1 MARKRNGFW
10 QKQITMKRFLLLVVS
25 GILIEKAFKYLNRGK
40 DEARQSRQAASYA
53 AAMQTWQQQQDR
65 IHADCAARGQIC

>member
-10 QKQITMKRFLLLVVS
+10 HPWTMKRLLMGVVA
-25 GILIEKAFKYLNRGK
+25 IVVIHETFKYLNRGE